1 MDGTEVCVP
10 VTACGETDTSSAQA
24 TCFVRH
30 SVGRCISLHPL
41 RPSTFSVKMCP
52 SPNGSV
58 NVSVG
63 FFVFRKMER
72 VPGFVLSGNNPL
84 CSLFDHFVWTFEL
97 SDAPLC
103 GSLALRS
110 ILEEMVGS
118 PSLYWSSATFASC
131 GFKLEEVL
139 RNQCSEMLLHV

>member
-1 MDGTEVCVP
+1 MDDTEMCVP
-10 VTACGETDTSSAQA
+10 VVACGETDTSSAHA
-24 TCFVRH
+24 TCFIHH
-30 SVGRCISLHPL
+30 SGEMYQLAPL
-41 RPSTFSVKMCP
+41 RPSTFSVKMCQ

-72 VPGFVLSGNNPL
+72 MPGFVLSGNNPL
-84 CSLFDHFVWTFEL
+84 RSLFDHFVWTFEL

-103 GSLALRS
+103 GSLALGS

-118 PSLYWSSATFASC
+118 
-131 GFKLEEVL
+131 
-139 RNQCSEMLLHV
+139 LLVISYFCILWF

>member
-1 MDGTEVCVP
+1 MILKCAFLSWP
-10 VTACGETDTSSAQA
+10 VGKLTHPLHMQPASFIT
-24 TCFVRH
+24 
-30 SVGRCISLHPL
+30 VGRCTSSHPL

-52 SPNGSV
+52 SLNGSV

-84 CSLFDHFVWTFEL
+84 RSLFDPFVWTFEL

-118 PSLYWSSATFASC
+118 LSLYWSSATFASC
-131 GFKLEEVL
+131 GFKQEVL
-139 RNQCSEMLLHV
+139 RNQYSEMLLHV

>member
-1 MDGTEVCVP
+1 MTLKC
-10 VTACGETDTSSAQA
+10 ASCGGLCDTPSAHA
-24 TCFVRH
+24 TCFIHH
-30 SVGRCISLHPL
+30 SGEMDQLAPL
-41 RPSTFSVKMCP
+41 RPSTFSVKMCQ

-63 FFVFRKMER
+63 VFVFRKMER

-84 CSLFDHFVWTFEL
+84 RSLFDHFVWTFEL

-103 GSLALRS
+103 GSLALGS

-118 PSLYWSSATFASC
+118 LSLYWSSATFASC
-131 GFKLEEVL
+131 GFKQVL
-139 RNQCSEMLLHV
+139 RNHYSEKLLHA